1 MTALQL
7 VPKAAPPEPSPQSS
21 ADDWQSIARSVA
33 AKAKA
38 AFCPL
43 LVEHGIVKVT
53 IDYDGG
59 GDEGQV
65 HAIAC
70 FTADNQQI
78 EAPSV
83 YCDGYVTDFHG
94 QVTVDQALVNDALDS
109 FAYEA
114 LAVFHNGWENGEGAC
129 GEISIDTLQQRATLD
144 HNIRVIELEHSST
157 EL

>member
-1 MTALQL
+1 MTVLQL
-7 VPKAAPPEPSPQSS
+7 VPTAAPIEPSPQPS
-21 ADDWQSIARSVA
+21 ADDWTTIARSVA

-38 AFCPL
+38 AFCPI
-43 LVEHGIVKVT
+43 LVEHGVVRVT

-65 HAIAC
+65 HAIAF
-70 FTADNQQI
+70 FTADNH
-78 EAPSV
+78 EVDPPAV
-83 YCDGYVTDFHG
+83 NCDRCVTNFHG
-94 QVTVDQALVNDALDS
+94 QITVDQALVEDALDN

-129 GEISIDTLQQRATLD
+129 GEISIDTVHQSATLD
-144 HNIRVIELEHSST
+144 HNVRVVELEHSST